1 MTTETNDKV
10 ISINPRDLP
19 RRFDVKERE
28 AYWRTQW
35 DALGISKH
43 DKTASREQS
52 FVIDSPPPT
61 ASGSLHPG
69 HVFSYTHQDV
79 IARYRRMTGWNV
91 VYPMGWDDNGL
102 PTERRVQNYFGVRA
116 EPNVP
121 YIPDLNVRKR
131 RKELGL
137 EKDEQLVISRG
148 NFIELCHIVTA
159 EDEKTY
165 KELFN
170 RLGFSIDWDEE
181 YATIDDRCRAIAQR
195 SFLDLDQRGH
205 VYTAEL
211 PTMWD
216 VDFQTAV
223 AQAEVE
229 DRPTPGA
236 YHDIEFG
243 VYESLIEGEQS
254 VPESFVIST
263 TRPEMIPA
271 CVAVTAHPDDERFKN
286 LFGKH
291 AITPG
296 FFAKVPIFPSEKAD
310 PEKGTGILMLCTFGD
325 DNDVEWWRTH
335 DLELRPMIAR
345 NGEAAP
351 RTFVP
356 YGSDDPG
363 WGSLDPTRAQFFY
376 DQLLGMPL
384 EDVRT
389 KIVEQLSCPGT
400 SAMTMLGPEDEVE
413 TSNPL
418 QSPPRPIEHVVRYY
432 EKGTTPIEYIPSRQW
447 FVRLM
452 DKKPYLQEVGDKVQW
467 LPEFMQKRY
476 ADWTDGLGH
485 DWAISRQRY
494 FGVAI
499 PVWYPIDENADIQY
513 DSYIVATDDMLP
525 VDPTLTPAPGYDES
539 QRGKPNGF
547 IGEQDVFDTWFTSS
561 MTPQILARWGE
572 DGDRMSNLYPAD
584 LRPQAHDI
592 IRTWAFY
599 TIVKSAL
606 HNDNVPWHKA
616 MISGFI
622 VDPDRKKM
630 SKSRGAPVTPM
641 PLVNQYGAD
650 AVRYW
655 ASNGRPGM
663 DMAFDPTVF
672 TIGGKLVTKL
682 YNAGKFVL
690 MQEAEH
696 GEITTELDRAFVND
710 LRDTVHRATNAFEN
724 FEFAHALQITETFF
738 WDAFADNYIELVKR
752 RARSESDK
760 QGRAS
765 AVATLRLTLNTLL
778 RLFAPFVPT
787 ITDEIWS
794 WTYAQETGYKSIHQ
808 TPWPTTVASPLL
820 QEGARRRPIQNDENV
835 IPAKAGASAEGTTIQ
850 RGGAAGIPSP
860 SMGEGQ
866 GEGER
871 GGDEDGLPP
880 LAGEMSEGQRGP
892 SPFAKRKGYAA
903 SGARRRRMPHRYQLP
918 PVPKPQS
925 PTSFQ
930 TASRAI
936 AAVRKAKHEA
946 QIGLGKPLAT
956 LTITATTDQLELLK
970 PVTPDVA
977 DAGGAT
983 EINYDPTESDD
994 GYIAT
999 VQAPTD

>member
-1 MTTETNDKV
+1 MTTQSTNNKV

-28 AYWRTQW
+28 AFWRTQW

-102 PTERRVQNYFGVRA
+102 PTERRVQNLHNARVSLHQPYKPGLDVANMEPTLFTDQGEFKGV
-116 EPNVP
+116 
-121 YIPDLNVRKR
+121 
-131 RKELGL
+131 
-137 EKDEQLVISRG
+137 SRQ
-148 NFIELCHIVTA
+148 NFIELCHEVTA
-159 EDEKTY
+159 EDEKSY

-170 RLGFSIDWDEE
+170 RMGFSIDWDEE
-181 YATIDDRCRAIAQR
+181 YATIDDRCRSISQR
-195 SFLDLDQRGH
+195 SFLDLDAKGH
-205 VYTAEL
+205 VYNAEL

-243 VYESLIEGEQS
+243 VYESLLKGEQG

-271 CVAVTAHPDDERFKN
+271 CVGVAAHPDDERYKP

-296 FFAKVPIFPSEKAD
+296 FFAKVPIFPSKKAD
-310 PEKGTGILMLCTFGD
+310 PEKGTGILMVCTFGD
-325 DNDVEWWRTH
+325 DADVDMWRSH
-335 DLELRPMIAR
+335 GLELHTII
-345 NGEAAP
+345 AP
-351 RTFVP
+351 RGEMQPRLFDH
-356 YGSDDPG
+356 YGSDRVGFGYPCI
-363 WGSLDPTRAQFFY
+363 GSLDPERANFYY
-376 DQLLGMPL
+376 DQIMPMY
-384 EDVRT
+384 VASARK
-389 KIVEQLSCPGT
+389 KIVELLSCPGT
-400 SAMTMLGPEDEVE
+400 SAMTMLGAEDEVE
-413 TSNPL
+413 TEPPL
-418 QSPPRPIEHVVRYY
+418 QSEPRAIEHVVRYY

-452 DKKPYLQEVGDKVQW
+452 DKKPFLQEVGARVQW
-467 LPEFMQKRY
+467 LPAFMQKRY
-476 ADWTDGLGH
+476 ADWTDGLAH
-485 DWAISRQRY
+485 DWAISRQRF

-499 PVWYPIDENADIQY
+499 PVWYPVDENGDVQY
-513 DSYIVATDDMLP
+513 GDYIVATDDMLP
-525 VDPTLTPAPGYDES
+525 VDPMLTLAPGYDES
-539 QRGKPNGF
+539 QRGKPGGF
-547 IGEQDVFDTWFTSS
+547 LGEQDVFDTWFTSS

-606 HNDNVPWHKA
+606 HNDDVPWHKA

-630 SKSRGAPVTPM
+630 SKSRGVVVTPI

-663 DMAFDPTVF
+663 DMAFDETVF

-690 MQEAEH
+690 MQDANH
-696 GEITTELDRAFVND
+696 GEITTELDRAFVHD
-710 LRDTVHRATNAFEN
+710 LRDGVQRATNAFEN
-724 FEFAHALQITETFF
+724 YEFAHALQITETFF

-752 RARSESDK
+752 RARSETDE

-765 AVATLRLTLNTLL
+765 AVATLRLGLNTLL

-787 ITDEIWS
+787 ITDEVWS
-794 WTYAQETGYKSIHQ
+794 WTFAEETGYESIHQ
-808 TPWPTTVASPLL
+808 TPWPSL
-820 QEGARRRPIQNDENV
+820 
-835 IPAKAGASAEGTTIQ
+835 
-850 RGGAAGIPSP
+850 
-860 SMGEGQ
+860 
-866 GEGER
+866 
-871 GGDEDGLPP
+871 
-880 LAGEMSEGQRGP
+880 
-892 SPFAKRKGYAA
+892 AA
-903 SGARRRRMPHRYQLP
+903 SENMPQRFQLA
-918 PVPKPQS
+918 PVPAPQS
-925 PTSFQ
+925 ETSFE
-930 TASRAI
+930 TACRAI
-936 AAVRKAKHEA
+936 GAVRKAKHEA
-946 QIGLGKPLAT
+946 KIGLGKPLGSLEMSASSD
-956 LTITATTDQLELLK
+956 LLEQLRL
-970 PVTPDVA
+970 VAADVA

-983 EINYDPTESDD
+983 EIGYQPTEIDD
-994 GYIAT
+994 GYMVT
-999 VQAPTD
+999 VTAPIE